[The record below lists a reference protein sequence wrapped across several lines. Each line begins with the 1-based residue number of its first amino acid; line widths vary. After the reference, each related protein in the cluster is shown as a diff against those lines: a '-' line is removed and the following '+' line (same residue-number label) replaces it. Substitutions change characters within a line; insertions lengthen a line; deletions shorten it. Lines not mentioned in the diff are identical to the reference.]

1 MEKTNCLDV
10 SSELL
15 LSAFC
20 LAAVDL
26 IKDKMMND
34 DDADKNVHMI

>member
-26 IKDKMMND
+26 IIDKMVMMLT
-34 DDADKNVHMI
+34 KIFT

>member
-1 MEKTNCLDV
+1 MKLEKTNCLDV

-26 IKDKMMND
+26 TIDKMMMLLT
-34 DDADKNVHMI
+34 KIFT

>member
-1 MEKTNCLDV
+1 MKLEKTNCLDV

-26 IKDKMMND
+26 IIDKMVMMLT
-34 DDADKNVHMI
+34 KIFT